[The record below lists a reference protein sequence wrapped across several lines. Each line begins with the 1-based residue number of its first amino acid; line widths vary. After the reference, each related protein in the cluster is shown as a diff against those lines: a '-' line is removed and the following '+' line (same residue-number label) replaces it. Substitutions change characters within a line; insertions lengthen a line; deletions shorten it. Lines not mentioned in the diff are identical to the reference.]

1 MPTRIEIINTYPG
14 LQFRAAAVR
23 QLVQSV
29 LKDENLH
36 AHSLTVILV
45 DDPYL
50 KQLHRDF
57 LNDDAVTD
65 VMTFDLGEAGQV
77 EGEIYISG
85 DRAKDHAAVFEVPLA
100 EEIARLIIHG
110 ILHLRGYEDHTPQEQ
125 ALMREQEDRYLH
137 KYSRKIA
144 EFLL

>member
-14 LQFRAAAVR
+14 FQLRAAAVR
-23 QLVQSV
+23 RLVQSV
-29 LKDENLH
+29 LKAENLS

-57 LNDDAVTD
+57 LDDDTVTD

-77 EGEIYISG
+77 EGEIYISV
-85 DRAKDHAAVFEVPLA
+85 DRAKDQAAAFDVPLA

-110 ILHLRGYEDHTPQEQ
+110 ILHLGGYEDHTPQEQ
-125 ALMREQEDRYLH
+125 TRMRRQENRYLQQ
-137 KYSRKIA
+137 YSRKIG
-144 EFLL
+144 EFLP